1 MWGGGCVLVGANL
14 HRGMCW
20 NEISANTCPVPP
32 GVSPRSSTGSG
43 YRPPPGVSSTARG
56 FAPGYRPPALQA
68 APGTLIRAVGPRDDS
83 PGRNPGWNE
92 CSLAG
97 IWVYQAYALKG
108 QINPAQGNAL
118 GLRMPKENPP
128 RSAILPPPCPS
139 RVGGGLQS
147 AVRRVRPFDPGCR
160 SARWRRS
167 TLGWV
172 DLPLR
177 GASGRIRPPS
187 TLL

>member
-1 MWGGGCVLVGANL
+1 M
-14 HRGMCW
+14 
-20 NEISANTCPVPP
+20 
-32 GVSPRSSTGSG
+32 
-43 YRPPPGVSSTARG
+43 
-56 FAPGYRPPALQA
+56 
-68 APGTLIRAVGPRDDS
+68 
-83 PGRNPGWNE
+83 
-92 CSLAG
+92 
-97 IWVYQAYALKG
+97 YQAYALKG

-177 GASGRIRPPS
+177 GVSGTPIYSWNHSPHRIIRLVPRGFAPGYRPAALQAASGRIRPPN
-187 TLL
+187 TLLFGGLVACELIHPLTQVAASHMG